1 VSVDPVAGLVGEC
14 DWPIDP
20 ACLTGEW
27 DTMTPE
33 VQARA
38 QALAQA
44 SLRRLSGYRVGGC
57 PITVRP
63 CVRSCLTPSSL
74 GWASIRGWGPTQTAD
89 GSWVNTCGC
98 TTDCS
103 CTSLCEIV
111 LAAPVGPV
119 TWVKVDGNVV
129 PPTSYRVDGNRL
141 VWTGA
146 TQCPWPY
153 CQDMAAADD
162 KPGTFAVR
170 YLNAFA
176 PDAMAAY
183 ALGVLSMEF
192 AKACTGG
199 KCRLPASVTAVARQ
213 GVTFQVAAG
222 TFPDGTTGIREVDAW
237 IGLWRPPGSPTR
249 APTVWW
255 PGMKSPRVVG

>member
-1 VSVDPVAGLVGEC
+1 
-14 DWPIDP
+14 
-20 ACLTGEW
+20 
-27 DTMTPE
+27 
-33 VQARA
+33 
-38 QALAQA
+38 
-44 SLRRLSGYRVGGC
+44 
-57 PITVRP
+57 
-63 CVRSCLTPSSL
+63 
-74 GWASIRGWGPTQTAD
+74 
-89 GSWVNTCGC
+89 
-98 TTDCS
+98 
-103 CTSLCEIV
+103 V
-111 LAAPVGPV
+111 LAAPVGPI

-146 TQCPWPY
+146 TPCPWPY

-162 KPGTFAVR
+162 KPDTFAVR

-176 PDAMAAY
+176 PDALAAY

-255 PGMKSPRVVG
+255 PGMKNPRVVG